1 MVMKFLFQWFAL
13 FFICEMVYPQ
23 FGTLDPSFGNGGKVF
38 TSFENLSAGVEEL
51 IVQPDGKIIAV
62 GTLTHY
68 ASNTYQMALVRYYE
82 NGVIDETFGTQGK
95 VVSTFSDV
103 NVFIHSSDLLSN
115 GKILIGAQFIPI
127 NFGPEDVIKSVLIRY
142 NNDGSIDTDFGV
154 NGIVSRD
161 LFSAKAMARQADGKI
176 LIAGTVYENG
186 LNYFCLI
193 RYHADGTSDTSFGNN
208 GIVTTTM
215 TELGTAIE
223 MKIQADAKIVVVSDY
238 YHTSHSDFV
247 VMRFNNDGS
256 ADTNFGQMGMVS
268 MGEAYD
274 DWGATFFIQNDAK
287 IVIAGVSSSPPD
299 FNQSYLV
306 YRILPNGDFDSNF
319 DNDGKMMY
327 HLAPGIGPNRIV
339 QLSDGK
345 LIILGYILNVMSYR
359 DVILTRVLS
368 NGTLD
373 NTFGNNGS
381 LVVIN
386 ETSSGV
392 GSVRQ
397 LPDSKIVLGG
407 TAGTLSDG
415 SVTIPYKF
423 MLLKFELDSGL
434 SNPAISNLQKTFKV
448 FPNPVVSKLQL
459 EFTLDKSEICSID
472 LYESNGRR
480 ITTLLKDKAFPS
492 GSVSE
497 ILYLPDLQKGVYF
510 LTLSTSSSKKV
521 VKIIKS

>member
-1 MVMKFLFQWFAL
+1 MVVKFLFQSLAL
-13 FFICEMVYPQ
+13 FFICENAFSQ
-23 FGTLDPSFGNGGKVF
+23 DGTLDPSFGNGGKVF
-38 TSFENLSAGVEEL
+38 TSFENLSAGVQEL
-51 IVQPDGKIIAV
+51 VVQPDGKIIAV
-62 GTLTHY
+62 GTVTHY
-68 ASNTYQMALVRYYE
+68 ASNTYQMALVRYNE

-95 VVSTFSDV
+95 VVSAFSGL
-103 NVFIHSSDLLSN
+103 NVIMHSSELLSN

-127 NFGPEDVIKSVLIRY
+127 HFGPEDVIKSVLIRY
-142 NNDGSIDTDFGV
+142 NSDGSLDTDFGV

-193 RYHADGTSDTSFGNN
+193 RYNADGTSDASFGNN

-215 TELGTAIE
+215 TELGTTIE
-223 MKIQADAKIVVVSDY
+223 MKIQTDTKIVVVSDY

-256 ADTNFGQMGMVS
+256 PDTNFGQMGMVA

-287 IVIAGVSSSPPD
+287 IVIAGISSSPPD

-306 YRILPNGDFDSNF
+306 YRILPNGDFDLDF

-327 HLAPGIGPNRIV
+327 YLAPGIGPNKIV

-345 LIILGYILNVMSYR
+345 LIIVGYILNLMSYR

-368 NGTLD
+368 DGTLD

-392 GSVRQ
+392 GSIQQ
-397 LPDSKIVLGG
+397 LLDFKVILGG
-407 TAGTLSDG
+407 TAGTLPNG

-423 MLLKFELDSGL
+423 MLLKFELDGEL
-434 SNPAISNLQKTFKV
+434 SNPFISGLQKAFKV

-459 EFTLDKSEICSID
+459 DFTLDKSEICSID

-480 ITTLLKDKAFPS
+480 IVTLLKDKAFPS
-492 GSVSE
+492 GAVSE
-497 ILYLPDLQKGVYF
+497 TLYLPDLQKGIYF
-510 LTLSTSSSKKV
+510 LALSTSSSKKI